1 MVIIKRD
8 GTKEEFDADKIF
20 NALTKAFEACGYTS
34 VENVI
39 RDMVSEMRFWD
50 NITVEEIQDEV
61 EETLYNY
68 EYFDVARAYSIYRE
82 EHKKARFIRSRLN
95 YMDTYK
101 NSSVNASTSSE
112 TDANANVASKNVAN
126 LEGEVYK
133 VTNRIIQRQRMKDKL
148 NKLYPGQELGRQYI
162 KDLENHIIYT
172 HDEASTPVLK
182 PYCKAVTLYP
192 LMLEGVGNIDG
203 VTPSAPNDIQSFS
216 GQVTN
221 AVFLFSSQCKG
232 AVALGDYFIAL
243 NYYVIQEFGPVW
255 YEKIDEVVTNS
266 HFLHQYTVG
275 HYIRKGMKQFIYGV
289 NQPAGNRSYNS
300 PFSNVSFYDKVYFKS
315 LFGEFYY
322 PDGTQPEWNAIDK
335 LQRIFMQLLRE
346 IRLIKPLTFPVTTM
360 ALVHNGKEYLDPEY
374 KELCAEEWAK
384 GGSFFCYTSDNPTS
398 LASCCFSKDTKILWK
413 SSTEGVK
420 LTTLEELHNTKW
432 DPYKKNLKIFHNG
445 SWVGGKSIKL
455 PNRQMYKV
463 TTYNNKEYYMTDN
476 HINVTLEGE
485 KPTSELSLNDYLL
498 FNTKPLAAIP
508 ENNEHLTFSQGFVI
522 GAFLGDGSFGPEI
535 KGTIYETI
543 ISQNINKKEE
553 TKKRFKS
560 ALRQFGLDNNVR
572 IDEPH
577 NNVYNVRVSCKEL
590 VAFIQ
595 KWTLWERGTYAY
607 NKKLNLNCLL
617 QSVDFR
623 RGILAGWYS
632 TDGGNSNR
640 CYTTSKEL
648 AEDMEA
654 LITSL
659 GLNSIINI
667 SDRTDEKVII
677 REQEYDRNYP
687 LYCVRWYSECNH
699 RVNKDKEHSWIFK
712 NNSIYFKI
720 KDIEQVH
727 YSDDVYCIECKN
739 TNEPYFTLPSGLI
752 THNCR
757 VLNEMSD
764 NTFSSTTGMTGVM
777 TGSCNVIT
785 LNINRIVQDWVK
797 SPLTPNELDSSEK
810 WANKFKQYLIP
821 ILERVY
827 KYHIAYKTM
836 LYEMEDAKMFSDCN
850 AGYIYMR
857 KLYSTIGLI
866 GYCEAAQFLGLSV
879 SNNKEYKDFLKLVFG
894 TVKEENKKH
903 SIHDSKRP
911 FLFNSEAIPGE
922 GLGVKLYN
930 YDKKDGYVVPENQ
943 NLYNCYFYNPWDET
957 SILDKFKLH
966 GREIAQYCD
975 GGQALHANLDA
986 HLSKQQYL
994 HLLDVAK
1001 DEGTNYFT
1009 FNIPMSQCRECGHVV
1024 NAPIDECPICYCKH
1038 IKYYTR
1044 IIGYLVCVDNWSNPR
1059 QLEFAIRKYKSG
1071 DKSFT
1076 YKPNL

>member
-8 GTKEEFDADKIF
+8 GTKEEFNADKIF
-20 NALTKAFEACGYTS
+20 NALTKAFKACGYTS

-82 EHKKARFIRSRLN
+82 EHKKSRFIRSRLN

-101 NSSVNASTSSE
+101 DSGVNASTSSE

-182 PYCKAVTLYP
+182 PYCRAVTLYP
-192 LMLEGVGNIDG
+192 LMLKGVGNIDG

-255 YEKIDEVVTNS
+255 YDKVDEVVTNS

-360 ALVHNGKEYLDPEY
+360 ALVHNGKEYLDHEY

-398 LASCCFSKDTKILWK
+398 LASC
-413 SSTEGVK
+413 
-420 LTTLEELHNTKW
+420 
-432 DPYKKNLKIFHNG
+432 
-445 SWVGGKSIKL
+445 
-455 PNRQMYKV
+455 
-463 TTYNNKEYYMTDN
+463 
-476 HINVTLEGE
+476 
-485 KPTSELSLNDYLL
+485 
-498 FNTKPLAAIP
+498 
-508 ENNEHLTFSQGFVI
+508 
-522 GAFLGDGSFGPEI
+522 
-535 KGTIYETI
+535 
-543 ISQNINKKEE
+543 
-553 TKKRFKS
+553 
-560 ALRQFGLDNNVR
+560 
-572 IDEPH
+572 
-577 NNVYNVRVSCKEL
+577 
-590 VAFIQ
+590 
-595 KWTLWERGTYAY
+595 
-607 NKKLNLNCLL
+607 
-617 QSVDFR
+617 
-623 RGILAGWYS
+623 
-632 TDGGNSNR
+632 
-640 CYTTSKEL
+640 
-648 AEDMEA
+648 
-654 LITSL
+654 
-659 GLNSIINI
+659 
-667 SDRTDEKVII
+667 
-677 REQEYDRNYP
+677 
-687 LYCVRWYSECNH
+687 
-699 RVNKDKEHSWIFK
+699 
-712 NNSIYFKI
+712 
-720 KDIEQVH
+720 
-727 YSDDVYCIECKN
+727 
-739 TNEPYFTLPSGLI
+739 
-752 THNCR
+752 CR

-785 LNINRIVQDWVK
+785 LNINRIVQDYIHTWKNWEDHIVDGK
-797 SPLTPNELDSSEK
+797 CAFPFEWFSESFSDLK
-810 WANKFKQYLIP
+810 NYLIN

-879 SNNKEYKDFLKLVFG
+879 SNNKEYKDFLKLIFG
-894 TVKEENKKH
+894 TVKEENKKN

-930 YDKKDGYVVPENQ
+930 WDKKDGYAVPENQ

-966 GREIAQYCD
+966 GRGVAQYCD

-1001 DEGTNYFT
+1001 DEGTSYFT

-1024 NAPIDECPICYCKH
+1024 NAPIDECPICHCRH

-1071 DKSFT
+1071 DRSFT

>member
-8 GTKEEFDADKIF
+8 GTKEKFNADKIF
-20 NALTKAFEACGYTS
+20 NALTKAFKACGYTS

-68 EYFDVARAYSIYRE
+68 EYFDVARVYSIYRE

-101 NSSVNASTSSE
+101 DSGVNASTSSE

-192 LMLEGVGNIDG
+192 LMLKGVGNIDG

-255 YEKIDEVVTNS
+255 YDKVDEVVTNS

-360 ALVHNGKEYLDPEY
+360 ALVHNGKEYLDHEY

-398 LASCCFSKDTKILWK
+398 LASC
-413 SSTEGVK
+413 
-420 LTTLEELHNTKW
+420 
-432 DPYKKNLKIFHNG
+432 
-445 SWVGGKSIKL
+445 
-455 PNRQMYKV
+455 
-463 TTYNNKEYYMTDN
+463 
-476 HINVTLEGE
+476 
-485 KPTSELSLNDYLL
+485 
-498 FNTKPLAAIP
+498 
-508 ENNEHLTFSQGFVI
+508 
-522 GAFLGDGSFGPEI
+522 
-535 KGTIYETI
+535 
-543 ISQNINKKEE
+543 
-553 TKKRFKS
+553 
-560 ALRQFGLDNNVR
+560 
-572 IDEPH
+572 
-577 NNVYNVRVSCKEL
+577 
-590 VAFIQ
+590 
-595 KWTLWERGTYAY
+595 
-607 NKKLNLNCLL
+607 
-617 QSVDFR
+617 
-623 RGILAGWYS
+623 
-632 TDGGNSNR
+632 
-640 CYTTSKEL
+640 
-648 AEDMEA
+648 
-654 LITSL
+654 
-659 GLNSIINI
+659 
-667 SDRTDEKVII
+667 
-677 REQEYDRNYP
+677 
-687 LYCVRWYSECNH
+687 
-699 RVNKDKEHSWIFK
+699 
-712 NNSIYFKI
+712 
-720 KDIEQVH
+720 
-727 YSDDVYCIECKN
+727 
-739 TNEPYFTLPSGLI
+739 
-752 THNCR
+752 CR

-785 LNINRIVQDWVK
+785 LNINRIVQDYIHTWKNWEDHIVDGK
-797 SPLTPNELDSSEK
+797 CAFPFEWFSESFSDLK
-810 WANKFKQYLIP
+810 NYLIN

-894 TVKEENKKH
+894 TVKEENKKN

-911 FLFNSEAIPGE
+911 FLFNSEAIPKS
-922 GLGVKLYN
+922 LG
-930 YDKKDGYVVPENQ
+930 
-943 NLYNCYFYNPWDET
+943 
-957 SILDKFKLH
+957 
-966 GREIAQYCD
+966 
-975 GGQALHANLDA
+975 
-986 HLSKQQYL
+986 
-994 HLLDVAK
+994 
-1001 DEGTNYFT
+1001 
-1009 FNIPMSQCRECGHVV
+1009 M
-1024 NAPIDECPICYCKH
+1024 
-1038 IKYYTR
+1038 
-1044 IIGYLVCVDNWSNPR
+1044 
-1059 QLEFAIRKYKSG
+1059 
-1071 DKSFT
+1071 
-1076 YKPNL
+1076 

>member
-8 GTKEEFDADKIF
+8 GTKEEFNADKIF

-39 RDMVSEMRFWD
+39 QDMVSEMRFWD
-50 NITVEEIQDEV
+50 NITVEEIQDEI

-101 NSSVNASTSSE
+101 DSSVNASTSSE

-255 YEKIDEVVTNS
+255 YDKVDEVVTNS

-398 LASCCFSKDTKILWK
+398 LASCC
-413 SSTEGVK
+413 
-420 LTTLEELHNTKW
+420 
-432 DPYKKNLKIFHNG
+432 
-445 SWVGGKSIKL
+445 
-455 PNRQMYKV
+455 
-463 TTYNNKEYYMTDN
+463 
-476 HINVTLEGE
+476 
-485 KPTSELSLNDYLL
+485 
-498 FNTKPLAAIP
+498 
-508 ENNEHLTFSQGFVI
+508 
-522 GAFLGDGSFGPEI
+522 
-535 KGTIYETI
+535 
-543 ISQNINKKEE
+543 
-553 TKKRFKS
+553 
-560 ALRQFGLDNNVR
+560 
-572 IDEPH
+572 
-577 NNVYNVRVSCKEL
+577 
-590 VAFIQ
+590 
-595 KWTLWERGTYAY
+595 
-607 NKKLNLNCLL
+607 
-617 QSVDFR
+617 
-623 RGILAGWYS
+623 
-632 TDGGNSNR
+632 
-640 CYTTSKEL
+640 
-648 AEDMEA
+648 
-654 LITSL
+654 
-659 GLNSIINI
+659 
-667 SDRTDEKVII
+667 
-677 REQEYDRNYP
+677 
-687 LYCVRWYSECNH
+687 
-699 RVNKDKEHSWIFK
+699 
-712 NNSIYFKI
+712 
-720 KDIEQVH
+720 
-727 YSDDVYCIECKN
+727 
-739 TNEPYFTLPSGLI
+739 
-752 THNCR
+752 R

-785 LNINRIVQDWVK
+785 LNINRIVQDCFK
-797 SPLTPNELDSSEK
+797 NLIHPDDYNELEINACWKDNYGK
-810 WANKFKQYLIP
+810 NNLKHYLIN

-879 SNNKEYKDFLKLVFG
+879 SNNEEYKDFLKLVFG
-894 TVKEENKKH
+894 TVKEENKKN

-911 FLFNSEAIPGE
+911 FLFNSEAIPKS
-922 GLGVKLYN
+922 LG
-930 YDKKDGYVVPENQ
+930 
-943 NLYNCYFYNPWDET
+943 
-957 SILDKFKLH
+957 
-966 GREIAQYCD
+966 
-975 GGQALHANLDA
+975 
-986 HLSKQQYL
+986 
-994 HLLDVAK
+994 
-1001 DEGTNYFT
+1001 
-1009 FNIPMSQCRECGHVV
+1009 M
-1024 NAPIDECPICYCKH
+1024 
-1038 IKYYTR
+1038 
-1044 IIGYLVCVDNWSNPR
+1044 
-1059 QLEFAIRKYKSG
+1059 
-1071 DKSFT
+1071 
-1076 YKPNL
+1076 

>member
-8 GTKEEFDADKIF
+8 GTKEEFNADKIF
-20 NALTKAFEACGYTS
+20 NALTKAFKACGYTS

-101 NSSVNASTSSE
+101 DSGVNASTSSE

-192 LMLEGVGNIDG
+192 LMLKGVGNIDG

-255 YEKIDEVVTNS
+255 YDKVDEVVTNS

-360 ALVHNGKEYLDPEY
+360 ALVHNGKEYLDHEY

-398 LASCCFSKDTKILWK
+398 LASC
-413 SSTEGVK
+413 
-420 LTTLEELHNTKW
+420 
-432 DPYKKNLKIFHNG
+432 
-445 SWVGGKSIKL
+445 
-455 PNRQMYKV
+455 
-463 TTYNNKEYYMTDN
+463 
-476 HINVTLEGE
+476 
-485 KPTSELSLNDYLL
+485 
-498 FNTKPLAAIP
+498 
-508 ENNEHLTFSQGFVI
+508 
-522 GAFLGDGSFGPEI
+522 
-535 KGTIYETI
+535 
-543 ISQNINKKEE
+543 
-553 TKKRFKS
+553 
-560 ALRQFGLDNNVR
+560 
-572 IDEPH
+572 
-577 NNVYNVRVSCKEL
+577 
-590 VAFIQ
+590 
-595 KWTLWERGTYAY
+595 
-607 NKKLNLNCLL
+607 
-617 QSVDFR
+617 
-623 RGILAGWYS
+623 
-632 TDGGNSNR
+632 
-640 CYTTSKEL
+640 
-648 AEDMEA
+648 
-654 LITSL
+654 
-659 GLNSIINI
+659 
-667 SDRTDEKVII
+667 
-677 REQEYDRNYP
+677 
-687 LYCVRWYSECNH
+687 
-699 RVNKDKEHSWIFK
+699 
-712 NNSIYFKI
+712 
-720 KDIEQVH
+720 
-727 YSDDVYCIECKN
+727 
-739 TNEPYFTLPSGLI
+739 
-752 THNCR
+752 CR

-785 LNINRIVQDWVK
+785 LNINRIVQDYIHTWKNWEDHIVDGK
-797 SPLTPNELDSSEK
+797 CAFSFEWFSESFSDLK
-810 WANKFKQYLIP
+810 NYLIN

-894 TVKEENKKH
+894 TVKEENKKN

-911 FLFNSEAIPGE
+911 FLFNSEAIPKS
-922 GLGVKLYN
+922 LG
-930 YDKKDGYVVPENQ
+930 
-943 NLYNCYFYNPWDET
+943 
-957 SILDKFKLH
+957 
-966 GREIAQYCD
+966 
-975 GGQALHANLDA
+975 
-986 HLSKQQYL
+986 
-994 HLLDVAK
+994 
-1001 DEGTNYFT
+1001 
-1009 FNIPMSQCRECGHVV
+1009 M
-1024 NAPIDECPICYCKH
+1024 
-1038 IKYYTR
+1038 
-1044 IIGYLVCVDNWSNPR
+1044 
-1059 QLEFAIRKYKSG
+1059 
-1071 DKSFT
+1071 
-1076 YKPNL
+1076 

>member
-8 GTKEEFDADKIF
+8 GTKEEFNADKIF
-20 NALTKAFEACGYTS
+20 NALTKAFKACGYTS

-101 NSSVNASTSSE
+101 DSGVNASTSSE

-192 LMLEGVGNIDG
+192 LMLKGVGNIDG

-255 YEKIDEVVTNS
+255 YDKVDEVVTNS

-315 LFGEFYY
+315 LFGDFYY

-360 ALVHNGKEYLDPEY
+360 ALVHNGKEYLDHEY

-398 LASCCFSKDTKILWK
+398 LASC
-413 SSTEGVK
+413 
-420 LTTLEELHNTKW
+420 
-432 DPYKKNLKIFHNG
+432 
-445 SWVGGKSIKL
+445 
-455 PNRQMYKV
+455 
-463 TTYNNKEYYMTDN
+463 
-476 HINVTLEGE
+476 
-485 KPTSELSLNDYLL
+485 
-498 FNTKPLAAIP
+498 
-508 ENNEHLTFSQGFVI
+508 
-522 GAFLGDGSFGPEI
+522 
-535 KGTIYETI
+535 
-543 ISQNINKKEE
+543 
-553 TKKRFKS
+553 
-560 ALRQFGLDNNVR
+560 
-572 IDEPH
+572 
-577 NNVYNVRVSCKEL
+577 
-590 VAFIQ
+590 
-595 KWTLWERGTYAY
+595 
-607 NKKLNLNCLL
+607 
-617 QSVDFR
+617 
-623 RGILAGWYS
+623 
-632 TDGGNSNR
+632 
-640 CYTTSKEL
+640 
-648 AEDMEA
+648 
-654 LITSL
+654 
-659 GLNSIINI
+659 
-667 SDRTDEKVII
+667 
-677 REQEYDRNYP
+677 
-687 LYCVRWYSECNH
+687 
-699 RVNKDKEHSWIFK
+699 
-712 NNSIYFKI
+712 
-720 KDIEQVH
+720 
-727 YSDDVYCIECKN
+727 
-739 TNEPYFTLPSGLI
+739 
-752 THNCR
+752 CR

-785 LNINRIVQDWVK
+785 LNINRIVQDYIHTWKNWEDHIVDGK
-797 SPLTPNELDSSEK
+797 CAFPFEWFSESFSDLK
-810 WANKFKQYLIP
+810 NYLIN

-894 TVKEENKKH
+894 TVKEENKKN

-911 FLFNSEAIPGE
+911 FLFNSEAIPKS
-922 GLGVKLYN
+922 LG
-930 YDKKDGYVVPENQ
+930 
-943 NLYNCYFYNPWDET
+943 
-957 SILDKFKLH
+957 
-966 GREIAQYCD
+966 
-975 GGQALHANLDA
+975 
-986 HLSKQQYL
+986 
-994 HLLDVAK
+994 
-1001 DEGTNYFT
+1001 
-1009 FNIPMSQCRECGHVV
+1009 M
-1024 NAPIDECPICYCKH
+1024 
-1038 IKYYTR
+1038 
-1044 IIGYLVCVDNWSNPR
+1044 
-1059 QLEFAIRKYKSG
+1059 
-1071 DKSFT
+1071 
-1076 YKPNL
+1076 

>member
-8 GTKEEFDADKIF
+8 GTKEEFNADKIF
-20 NALTKAFEACGYTS
+20 NALAKAFEACGYTS

-39 RDMVSEMRFWD
+39 RDMISEMSFWD

-101 NSSVNASTSSE
+101 DSGVNASTSSE

-133 VTNRIIQRQRMKDKL
+133 VTNRIIQRQRMKDEL

-255 YEKIDEVVTNS
+255 YDKVDEVVTNS

-398 LASCCFSKDTKILWK
+398 LASCC
-413 SSTEGVK
+413 
-420 LTTLEELHNTKW
+420 
-432 DPYKKNLKIFHNG
+432 
-445 SWVGGKSIKL
+445 
-455 PNRQMYKV
+455 
-463 TTYNNKEYYMTDN
+463 
-476 HINVTLEGE
+476 
-485 KPTSELSLNDYLL
+485 
-498 FNTKPLAAIP
+498 
-508 ENNEHLTFSQGFVI
+508 
-522 GAFLGDGSFGPEI
+522 
-535 KGTIYETI
+535 
-543 ISQNINKKEE
+543 
-553 TKKRFKS
+553 
-560 ALRQFGLDNNVR
+560 
-572 IDEPH
+572 
-577 NNVYNVRVSCKEL
+577 
-590 VAFIQ
+590 
-595 KWTLWERGTYAY
+595 
-607 NKKLNLNCLL
+607 
-617 QSVDFR
+617 
-623 RGILAGWYS
+623 
-632 TDGGNSNR
+632 
-640 CYTTSKEL
+640 
-648 AEDMEA
+648 
-654 LITSL
+654 
-659 GLNSIINI
+659 
-667 SDRTDEKVII
+667 
-677 REQEYDRNYP
+677 
-687 LYCVRWYSECNH
+687 
-699 RVNKDKEHSWIFK
+699 
-712 NNSIYFKI
+712 
-720 KDIEQVH
+720 
-727 YSDDVYCIECKN
+727 
-739 TNEPYFTLPSGLI
+739 
-752 THNCR
+752 R

-785 LNINRIVQDWVK
+785 LNINRIVQDWIK
-797 SPLTPNELDSSEK
+797 SPLTPDELDSGEE

-894 TVKEENKKH
+894 TVKEENKKN
-903 SIHDSKRP
+903 SIHDNKRP
-911 FLFNSEAIPGE
+911 FLFNSEAIPKS
-922 GLGVKLYN
+922 LG
-930 YDKKDGYVVPENQ
+930 
-943 NLYNCYFYNPWDET
+943 
-957 SILDKFKLH
+957 
-966 GREIAQYCD
+966 
-975 GGQALHANLDA
+975 
-986 HLSKQQYL
+986 
-994 HLLDVAK
+994 
-1001 DEGTNYFT
+1001 
-1009 FNIPMSQCRECGHVV
+1009 M
-1024 NAPIDECPICYCKH
+1024 
-1038 IKYYTR
+1038 
-1044 IIGYLVCVDNWSNPR
+1044 
-1059 QLEFAIRKYKSG
+1059 
-1071 DKSFT
+1071 
-1076 YKPNL
+1076 

>member
-8 GTKEEFDADKIF
+8 GTKEEFNADKIF
-20 NALTKAFEACGYTS
+20 NALTKAFKACGYTS

-101 NSSVNASTSSE
+101 DSGVNASTSSE

-192 LMLEGVGNIDG
+192 LMLKGVGNIDG

-255 YEKIDEVVTNS
+255 YDKVDEVVTNS

-360 ALVHNGKEYLDPEY
+360 ALVHNGKEYLDHEY

-398 LASCCFSKDTKILWK
+398 LASC
-413 SSTEGVK
+413 
-420 LTTLEELHNTKW
+420 
-432 DPYKKNLKIFHNG
+432 
-445 SWVGGKSIKL
+445 
-455 PNRQMYKV
+455 
-463 TTYNNKEYYMTDN
+463 
-476 HINVTLEGE
+476 
-485 KPTSELSLNDYLL
+485 
-498 FNTKPLAAIP
+498 
-508 ENNEHLTFSQGFVI
+508 
-522 GAFLGDGSFGPEI
+522 
-535 KGTIYETI
+535 
-543 ISQNINKKEE
+543 
-553 TKKRFKS
+553 
-560 ALRQFGLDNNVR
+560 
-572 IDEPH
+572 
-577 NNVYNVRVSCKEL
+577 
-590 VAFIQ
+590 
-595 KWTLWERGTYAY
+595 
-607 NKKLNLNCLL
+607 
-617 QSVDFR
+617 
-623 RGILAGWYS
+623 
-632 TDGGNSNR
+632 
-640 CYTTSKEL
+640 
-648 AEDMEA
+648 
-654 LITSL
+654 
-659 GLNSIINI
+659 
-667 SDRTDEKVII
+667 
-677 REQEYDRNYP
+677 
-687 LYCVRWYSECNH
+687 
-699 RVNKDKEHSWIFK
+699 
-712 NNSIYFKI
+712 
-720 KDIEQVH
+720 
-727 YSDDVYCIECKN
+727 
-739 TNEPYFTLPSGLI
+739 
-752 THNCR
+752 CR

-785 LNINRIVQDWVK
+785 LNINRIVQDYIHTWKNWEDHIVDGK
-797 SPLTPNELDSSEK
+797 CAFPFEWFSESFSDLK
-810 WANKFKQYLIP
+810 NYFIN

-894 TVKEENKKH
+894 TVKEENKKN

-911 FLFNSEAIPGE
+911 FLFNSEAIPKS
-922 GLGVKLYN
+922 LG
-930 YDKKDGYVVPENQ
+930 
-943 NLYNCYFYNPWDET
+943 
-957 SILDKFKLH
+957 
-966 GREIAQYCD
+966 
-975 GGQALHANLDA
+975 
-986 HLSKQQYL
+986 
-994 HLLDVAK
+994 
-1001 DEGTNYFT
+1001 
-1009 FNIPMSQCRECGHVV
+1009 M
-1024 NAPIDECPICYCKH
+1024 
-1038 IKYYTR
+1038 
-1044 IIGYLVCVDNWSNPR
+1044 
-1059 QLEFAIRKYKSG
+1059 
-1071 DKSFT
+1071 
-1076 YKPNL
+1076 

>member
-8 GTKEEFDADKIF
+8 GTKEEFNADKIF
-20 NALTKAFEACGYTS
+20 NALTKAFKACGYTS

-101 NSSVNASTSSE
+101 DSGVNASTSSE

-192 LMLEGVGNIDG
+192 LMLKGVGNIDG

-255 YEKIDEVVTNS
+255 YDKVDEVVTNS

-360 ALVHNGKEYLDPEY
+360 ALVHNGKEYLDHEY

-398 LASCCFSKDTKILWK
+398 LASC
-413 SSTEGVK
+413 
-420 LTTLEELHNTKW
+420 
-432 DPYKKNLKIFHNG
+432 
-445 SWVGGKSIKL
+445 
-455 PNRQMYKV
+455 
-463 TTYNNKEYYMTDN
+463 
-476 HINVTLEGE
+476 
-485 KPTSELSLNDYLL
+485 
-498 FNTKPLAAIP
+498 
-508 ENNEHLTFSQGFVI
+508 
-522 GAFLGDGSFGPEI
+522 
-535 KGTIYETI
+535 
-543 ISQNINKKEE
+543 
-553 TKKRFKS
+553 
-560 ALRQFGLDNNVR
+560 
-572 IDEPH
+572 
-577 NNVYNVRVSCKEL
+577 
-590 VAFIQ
+590 
-595 KWTLWERGTYAY
+595 
-607 NKKLNLNCLL
+607 
-617 QSVDFR
+617 
-623 RGILAGWYS
+623 
-632 TDGGNSNR
+632 
-640 CYTTSKEL
+640 
-648 AEDMEA
+648 
-654 LITSL
+654 
-659 GLNSIINI
+659 
-667 SDRTDEKVII
+667 
-677 REQEYDRNYP
+677 
-687 LYCVRWYSECNH
+687 
-699 RVNKDKEHSWIFK
+699 
-712 NNSIYFKI
+712 
-720 KDIEQVH
+720 
-727 YSDDVYCIECKN
+727 
-739 TNEPYFTLPSGLI
+739 
-752 THNCR
+752 CR

-785 LNINRIVQDWVK
+785 LNINRIVQDYIHTWKNWEDHIVDGK
-797 SPLTPNELDSSEK
+797 CAFPFEWFSESFSDLK
-810 WANKFKQYLIP
+810 NYLIN

-894 TVKEENKKH
+894 TVKEENKKN

-930 YDKKDGYVVPENQ
+930 WDKKDGYAVPENQ

-966 GREIAQYCD
+966 GRGVAQYCD

-1001 DEGTNYFT
+1001 DEGTSYFT
-1009 FNIPMSQCRECGHVV
+1009 FNIPMSQCRECGHVM
-1024 NAPIDECPICYCKH
+1024 NAPIDECPICHCRH

-1044 IIGYLVCVDNWSNPR
+1044 IIG
-1059 QLEFAIRKYKSG
+1059 
-1071 DKSFT
+1071 
-1076 YKPNL
+1076 

>member
-8 GTKEEFDADKIF
+8 GTKEEFNADKIF
-20 NALTKAFEACGYTS
+20 NALTKAFKACGYTS

-101 NSSVNASTSSE
+101 DSGVNASTSSE

-172 HDEASTPVLK
+172 HNEASTPVLK

-192 LMLEGVGNIDG
+192 LMLKGVGNIDG

-255 YEKIDEVVTNS
+255 YDKVDEVVTNS

-360 ALVHNGKEYLDPEY
+360 ALVHNGKEYLDHEY

-398 LASCCFSKDTKILWK
+398 LASC
-413 SSTEGVK
+413 
-420 LTTLEELHNTKW
+420 
-432 DPYKKNLKIFHNG
+432 
-445 SWVGGKSIKL
+445 
-455 PNRQMYKV
+455 
-463 TTYNNKEYYMTDN
+463 
-476 HINVTLEGE
+476 
-485 KPTSELSLNDYLL
+485 
-498 FNTKPLAAIP
+498 
-508 ENNEHLTFSQGFVI
+508 
-522 GAFLGDGSFGPEI
+522 
-535 KGTIYETI
+535 
-543 ISQNINKKEE
+543 
-553 TKKRFKS
+553 
-560 ALRQFGLDNNVR
+560 
-572 IDEPH
+572 
-577 NNVYNVRVSCKEL
+577 
-590 VAFIQ
+590 
-595 KWTLWERGTYAY
+595 
-607 NKKLNLNCLL
+607 
-617 QSVDFR
+617 
-623 RGILAGWYS
+623 
-632 TDGGNSNR
+632 
-640 CYTTSKEL
+640 
-648 AEDMEA
+648 
-654 LITSL
+654 
-659 GLNSIINI
+659 
-667 SDRTDEKVII
+667 
-677 REQEYDRNYP
+677 
-687 LYCVRWYSECNH
+687 
-699 RVNKDKEHSWIFK
+699 
-712 NNSIYFKI
+712 
-720 KDIEQVH
+720 
-727 YSDDVYCIECKN
+727 
-739 TNEPYFTLPSGLI
+739 
-752 THNCR
+752 CR

-785 LNINRIVQDWVK
+785 LNINRIVQDYIHTWKNWEDHIVDGK
-797 SPLTPNELDSSEK
+797 CAFPFEWFSESFSDLK
-810 WANKFKQYLIP
+810 NYLIN

-894 TVKEENKKH
+894 TVKEENKKN

-911 FLFNSEAIPGE
+911 FLFNSEAIPKS
-922 GLGVKLYN
+922 LG
-930 YDKKDGYVVPENQ
+930 
-943 NLYNCYFYNPWDET
+943 
-957 SILDKFKLH
+957 
-966 GREIAQYCD
+966 
-975 GGQALHANLDA
+975 
-986 HLSKQQYL
+986 
-994 HLLDVAK
+994 
-1001 DEGTNYFT
+1001 
-1009 FNIPMSQCRECGHVV
+1009 M
-1024 NAPIDECPICYCKH
+1024 
-1038 IKYYTR
+1038 
-1044 IIGYLVCVDNWSNPR
+1044 
-1059 QLEFAIRKYKSG
+1059 
-1071 DKSFT
+1071 
-1076 YKPNL
+1076 

>member
-8 GTKEEFDADKIF
+8 GTKEEFNTDKIF
-20 NALTKAFEACGYTS
+20 NALTKAFKACGYTS

-101 NSSVNASTSSE
+101 DSGVNASTSSE

-192 LMLEGVGNIDG
+192 LMLKGVGNIDG

-255 YEKIDEVVTNS
+255 YDKVDEVVTNS

-300 PFSNVSFYDKVYFKS
+300 PFSNVSFYDKIYFKS

-360 ALVHNGKEYLDPEY
+360 ALVHNGKEYLDHEY

-398 LASCCFSKDTKILWK
+398 LASC
-413 SSTEGVK
+413 
-420 LTTLEELHNTKW
+420 
-432 DPYKKNLKIFHNG
+432 
-445 SWVGGKSIKL
+445 
-455 PNRQMYKV
+455 
-463 TTYNNKEYYMTDN
+463 
-476 HINVTLEGE
+476 
-485 KPTSELSLNDYLL
+485 
-498 FNTKPLAAIP
+498 
-508 ENNEHLTFSQGFVI
+508 
-522 GAFLGDGSFGPEI
+522 
-535 KGTIYETI
+535 
-543 ISQNINKKEE
+543 
-553 TKKRFKS
+553 
-560 ALRQFGLDNNVR
+560 
-572 IDEPH
+572 
-577 NNVYNVRVSCKEL
+577 
-590 VAFIQ
+590 
-595 KWTLWERGTYAY
+595 
-607 NKKLNLNCLL
+607 
-617 QSVDFR
+617 
-623 RGILAGWYS
+623 
-632 TDGGNSNR
+632 
-640 CYTTSKEL
+640 
-648 AEDMEA
+648 
-654 LITSL
+654 
-659 GLNSIINI
+659 
-667 SDRTDEKVII
+667 
-677 REQEYDRNYP
+677 
-687 LYCVRWYSECNH
+687 
-699 RVNKDKEHSWIFK
+699 
-712 NNSIYFKI
+712 
-720 KDIEQVH
+720 
-727 YSDDVYCIECKN
+727 
-739 TNEPYFTLPSGLI
+739 
-752 THNCR
+752 CR

-785 LNINRIVQDWVK
+785 LNINRIVQDYIHTWKNWEDHIVDGK
-797 SPLTPNELDSSEK
+797 CAFPFEWFSESFSDLK
-810 WANKFKQYLIP
+810 NYLIN

-894 TVKEENKKH
+894 TVKEENKKN

-911 FLFNSEAIPGE
+911 FLFNSEAIPKS
-922 GLGVKLYN
+922 LG
-930 YDKKDGYVVPENQ
+930 
-943 NLYNCYFYNPWDET
+943 
-957 SILDKFKLH
+957 
-966 GREIAQYCD
+966 
-975 GGQALHANLDA
+975 
-986 HLSKQQYL
+986 
-994 HLLDVAK
+994 
-1001 DEGTNYFT
+1001 
-1009 FNIPMSQCRECGHVV
+1009 M
-1024 NAPIDECPICYCKH
+1024 
-1038 IKYYTR
+1038 
-1044 IIGYLVCVDNWSNPR
+1044 
-1059 QLEFAIRKYKSG
+1059 
-1071 DKSFT
+1071 
-1076 YKPNL
+1076 

>member
-8 GTKEEFDADKIF
+8 GTKEEFNADKIF
-20 NALTKAFEACGYTS
+20 NALTKAFKACGYTS

-101 NSSVNASTSSE
+101 DSGVNASTSSE

-192 LMLEGVGNIDG
+192 LMLKGVGNIDG

-255 YEKIDEVVTNS
+255 YDKVDEVVTNS

-360 ALVHNGKEYLDPEY
+360 ALVHNGKEYLDHEY

-398 LASCCFSKDTKILWK
+398 LASC
-413 SSTEGVK
+413 
-420 LTTLEELHNTKW
+420 
-432 DPYKKNLKIFHNG
+432 
-445 SWVGGKSIKL
+445 
-455 PNRQMYKV
+455 
-463 TTYNNKEYYMTDN
+463 
-476 HINVTLEGE
+476 
-485 KPTSELSLNDYLL
+485 
-498 FNTKPLAAIP
+498 
-508 ENNEHLTFSQGFVI
+508 
-522 GAFLGDGSFGPEI
+522 
-535 KGTIYETI
+535 
-543 ISQNINKKEE
+543 
-553 TKKRFKS
+553 
-560 ALRQFGLDNNVR
+560 
-572 IDEPH
+572 
-577 NNVYNVRVSCKEL
+577 
-590 VAFIQ
+590 
-595 KWTLWERGTYAY
+595 
-607 NKKLNLNCLL
+607 
-617 QSVDFR
+617 
-623 RGILAGWYS
+623 
-632 TDGGNSNR
+632 
-640 CYTTSKEL
+640 
-648 AEDMEA
+648 
-654 LITSL
+654 
-659 GLNSIINI
+659 
-667 SDRTDEKVII
+667 
-677 REQEYDRNYP
+677 
-687 LYCVRWYSECNH
+687 
-699 RVNKDKEHSWIFK
+699 
-712 NNSIYFKI
+712 
-720 KDIEQVH
+720 
-727 YSDDVYCIECKN
+727 
-739 TNEPYFTLPSGLI
+739 
-752 THNCR
+752 CR

-785 LNINRIVQDWVK
+785 LNINRIVQDYIHTWKNWEDHIVDGK
-797 SPLTPNELDSSEK
+797 CAFPFEWFSESFSDLK
-810 WANKFKQYLIP
+810 NYLIN

-827 KYHIAYKTM
+827 KYHIAYKTI
-836 LYEMEDAKMFSDCN
+836 LYDWEDAGMFTCCN
-850 AGYIYMR
+850 AGYIHIK
-857 KLYSTIGLI
+857 KLYSTIGINGLN
-866 GYCEAAQFLGLSV
+866 EAAEFLGLKV
-879 SNNKEYKDFLKLVFG
+879 NNNKDYIEFLQLILS
-894 TVKEENKKH
+894 TIKEQNALH
-903 SIHDSKRP
+903 SINDKKRP
-911 FLFNSEAIPGE
+911 FLFNSEVVPAE
-922 GLGVKLYN
+922 SLASKNYN
-930 YDKKDGYVVPENQ
+930 WDKKDNYFVPSNR
-943 NLYNCYFYNPWDET
+943 NLYNSYFFLQNDT
-957 SILDKFKLH
+957 NISVLDKMYLH
-966 GREIAQYCD
+966 GKSTYQYTD
-975 GGQALHANLDA
+975 GGSACHINLEE
-986 HLSKQQYL
+986 HLSKEQYL
-994 HLLDVAK
+994 KLIDYAIK
-1001 DEGTNYFT
+1001 EGTSYFT
-1009 FNIPMSQCRECGHVV
+1009 FNIPNSKCEDCGYITKH
-1024 NAPIDECPICYCKH
+1024 PIVECPKCHSKNISQ
-1038 IKYYTR
+1038 YTR
-1044 IIGYLVCVDNWSNPR
+1044 IIGYLRPIKLFSMDR
-1059 QLEFAIRKYKSG
+1059 QIEAGTRVYNKNI
-1071 DKSFT
+1071 
-1076 YKPNL
+1076 NV

>member
-8 GTKEEFDADKIF
+8 GTKEEFNADKIF
-20 NALTKAFEACGYTS
+20 NALTKAFKACGYTS

-101 NSSVNASTSSE
+101 DSGVNASTSSE

-192 LMLEGVGNIDG
+192 LMLKGVGNIDG

-255 YEKIDEVVTNS
+255 YDKVDEVVTNS

-360 ALVHNGKEYLDPEY
+360 ALVHNGKEYLDHEY

-398 LASCCFSKDTKILWK
+398 LASC
-413 SSTEGVK
+413 
-420 LTTLEELHNTKW
+420 
-432 DPYKKNLKIFHNG
+432 
-445 SWVGGKSIKL
+445 
-455 PNRQMYKV
+455 
-463 TTYNNKEYYMTDN
+463 
-476 HINVTLEGE
+476 
-485 KPTSELSLNDYLL
+485 
-498 FNTKPLAAIP
+498 
-508 ENNEHLTFSQGFVI
+508 
-522 GAFLGDGSFGPEI
+522 
-535 KGTIYETI
+535 
-543 ISQNINKKEE
+543 
-553 TKKRFKS
+553 
-560 ALRQFGLDNNVR
+560 
-572 IDEPH
+572 
-577 NNVYNVRVSCKEL
+577 
-590 VAFIQ
+590 
-595 KWTLWERGTYAY
+595 
-607 NKKLNLNCLL
+607 
-617 QSVDFR
+617 
-623 RGILAGWYS
+623 
-632 TDGGNSNR
+632 
-640 CYTTSKEL
+640 
-648 AEDMEA
+648 
-654 LITSL
+654 
-659 GLNSIINI
+659 
-667 SDRTDEKVII
+667 
-677 REQEYDRNYP
+677 
-687 LYCVRWYSECNH
+687 
-699 RVNKDKEHSWIFK
+699 
-712 NNSIYFKI
+712 
-720 KDIEQVH
+720 
-727 YSDDVYCIECKN
+727 
-739 TNEPYFTLPSGLI
+739 
-752 THNCR
+752 CR

-785 LNINRIVQDWVK
+785 LNINRIVQDYIHTWKNWEDHIVDGK
-797 SPLTPNELDSSEK
+797 CAFPFESFSDLKN
-810 WANKFKQYLIP
+810 YLIN

-894 TVKEENKKH
+894 TVKEENKKN

-911 FLFNSEAIPGE
+911 FLFNSEAIPKS
-922 GLGVKLYN
+922 LG
-930 YDKKDGYVVPENQ
+930 
-943 NLYNCYFYNPWDET
+943 
-957 SILDKFKLH
+957 
-966 GREIAQYCD
+966 
-975 GGQALHANLDA
+975 
-986 HLSKQQYL
+986 
-994 HLLDVAK
+994 
-1001 DEGTNYFT
+1001 
-1009 FNIPMSQCRECGHVV
+1009 M
-1024 NAPIDECPICYCKH
+1024 
-1038 IKYYTR
+1038 
-1044 IIGYLVCVDNWSNPR
+1044 
-1059 QLEFAIRKYKSG
+1059 
-1071 DKSFT
+1071 
-1076 YKPNL
+1076 

>member
-8 GTKEEFDADKIF
+8 GIKEEFNADKIF
-20 NALTKAFEACGYTS
+20 NALTKAFKACGYTS

-50 NITVEEIQDEV
+50 NITVEEIQDEI

-101 NSSVNASTSSE
+101 DSDVNASTSSE

-255 YEKIDEVVTNS
+255 YDKVDEVVTNS
-266 HFLHQYTVG
+266 HFMHQYTIG

-315 LFGEFYY
+315 LFEEFYY
-322 PDGTQPEWNAIDK
+322 PDGTQPEWKAIDK

-398 LASCCFSKDTKILWK
+398 LASCC
-413 SSTEGVK
+413 
-420 LTTLEELHNTKW
+420 
-432 DPYKKNLKIFHNG
+432 
-445 SWVGGKSIKL
+445 
-455 PNRQMYKV
+455 
-463 TTYNNKEYYMTDN
+463 
-476 HINVTLEGE
+476 
-485 KPTSELSLNDYLL
+485 
-498 FNTKPLAAIP
+498 
-508 ENNEHLTFSQGFVI
+508 
-522 GAFLGDGSFGPEI
+522 
-535 KGTIYETI
+535 
-543 ISQNINKKEE
+543 
-553 TKKRFKS
+553 
-560 ALRQFGLDNNVR
+560 
-572 IDEPH
+572 
-577 NNVYNVRVSCKEL
+577 
-590 VAFIQ
+590 
-595 KWTLWERGTYAY
+595 
-607 NKKLNLNCLL
+607 
-617 QSVDFR
+617 
-623 RGILAGWYS
+623 
-632 TDGGNSNR
+632 
-640 CYTTSKEL
+640 
-648 AEDMEA
+648 
-654 LITSL
+654 
-659 GLNSIINI
+659 
-667 SDRTDEKVII
+667 
-677 REQEYDRNYP
+677 
-687 LYCVRWYSECNH
+687 
-699 RVNKDKEHSWIFK
+699 
-712 NNSIYFKI
+712 
-720 KDIEQVH
+720 
-727 YSDDVYCIECKN
+727 
-739 TNEPYFTLPSGLI
+739 
-752 THNCR
+752 R

-785 LNINRIVQDWVK
+785 LNINRIVQDWVGDWK
-797 SPLTPNELDSSEK
+797 NEG
-810 WANKFKQYLIP
+810 IP
-821 ILERVY
+821 DINAETNRNSLNIYITNILERVY

-879 SNNKEYKDFLKLVFG
+879 SNNKEYKDFLKLIFG

-930 YDKKDGYVVPENQ
+930 WDKKDDYVVPENQ

-1001 DEGTNYFT
+1001 DEGTSYFT

-1024 NAPIDECPICYCKH
+1024 NAPIDECPICHCRH

-1044 IIGYLVCVDNWSNPR
+1044 IIGYLVCVDNWSDPR

-1071 DKSFT
+1071 DRSFT

>member
-1 MVIIKRD
+1 MIIIKRD
-8 GTKEEFDADKIF
+8 GTKEEFNADKIF
-20 NALTKAFEACGYTS
+20 NALTKAFKACGYTS

-101 NSSVNASTSSE
+101 DSGVNASTSSE

-192 LMLEGVGNIDG
+192 LMLKGVGNIDG

-255 YEKIDEVVTNS
+255 YDKVDEVVTNS

-360 ALVHNGKEYLDPEY
+360 ALVHNGKEYLDHEY

-398 LASCCFSKDTKILWK
+398 LASC
-413 SSTEGVK
+413 
-420 LTTLEELHNTKW
+420 
-432 DPYKKNLKIFHNG
+432 
-445 SWVGGKSIKL
+445 
-455 PNRQMYKV
+455 
-463 TTYNNKEYYMTDN
+463 
-476 HINVTLEGE
+476 
-485 KPTSELSLNDYLL
+485 
-498 FNTKPLAAIP
+498 
-508 ENNEHLTFSQGFVI
+508 
-522 GAFLGDGSFGPEI
+522 
-535 KGTIYETI
+535 
-543 ISQNINKKEE
+543 
-553 TKKRFKS
+553 
-560 ALRQFGLDNNVR
+560 
-572 IDEPH
+572 
-577 NNVYNVRVSCKEL
+577 
-590 VAFIQ
+590 
-595 KWTLWERGTYAY
+595 
-607 NKKLNLNCLL
+607 
-617 QSVDFR
+617 
-623 RGILAGWYS
+623 
-632 TDGGNSNR
+632 
-640 CYTTSKEL
+640 
-648 AEDMEA
+648 
-654 LITSL
+654 
-659 GLNSIINI
+659 
-667 SDRTDEKVII
+667 
-677 REQEYDRNYP
+677 
-687 LYCVRWYSECNH
+687 
-699 RVNKDKEHSWIFK
+699 
-712 NNSIYFKI
+712 
-720 KDIEQVH
+720 
-727 YSDDVYCIECKN
+727 
-739 TNEPYFTLPSGLI
+739 
-752 THNCR
+752 CR

-785 LNINRIVQDWVK
+785 LNINRIVQDYIHTWKNWEDHIVDGK
-797 SPLTPNELDSSEK
+797 CAFPFEWFSESFSDLK
-810 WANKFKQYLIP
+810 NYLIN

-894 TVKEENKKH
+894 TVKEENKKN

-911 FLFNSEAIPGE
+911 FLFNSEAIPKS
-922 GLGVKLYN
+922 LG
-930 YDKKDGYVVPENQ
+930 
-943 NLYNCYFYNPWDET
+943 
-957 SILDKFKLH
+957 
-966 GREIAQYCD
+966 
-975 GGQALHANLDA
+975 
-986 HLSKQQYL
+986 
-994 HLLDVAK
+994 
-1001 DEGTNYFT
+1001 
-1009 FNIPMSQCRECGHVV
+1009 M
-1024 NAPIDECPICYCKH
+1024 
-1038 IKYYTR
+1038 
-1044 IIGYLVCVDNWSNPR
+1044 
-1059 QLEFAIRKYKSG
+1059 
-1071 DKSFT
+1071 
-1076 YKPNL
+1076 

>member
-8 GTKEEFDADKIF
+8 GTKEEFNADKIF

-39 RDMVSEMRFWD
+39 QDMVSEMRFWD
-50 NITVEEIQDEV
+50 NITVEEIQDEI

-101 NSSVNASTSSE
+101 DSDVNASTSSE

-133 VTNRIIQRQRMKDKL
+133 VTNRIIQRQRMKDEL

-255 YEKIDEVVTNS
+255 YDKVDEVVTNS

-398 LASCCFSKDTKILWK
+398 LASCC
-413 SSTEGVK
+413 
-420 LTTLEELHNTKW
+420 
-432 DPYKKNLKIFHNG
+432 
-445 SWVGGKSIKL
+445 
-455 PNRQMYKV
+455 
-463 TTYNNKEYYMTDN
+463 
-476 HINVTLEGE
+476 
-485 KPTSELSLNDYLL
+485 
-498 FNTKPLAAIP
+498 
-508 ENNEHLTFSQGFVI
+508 
-522 GAFLGDGSFGPEI
+522 
-535 KGTIYETI
+535 
-543 ISQNINKKEE
+543 
-553 TKKRFKS
+553 
-560 ALRQFGLDNNVR
+560 
-572 IDEPH
+572 
-577 NNVYNVRVSCKEL
+577 
-590 VAFIQ
+590 
-595 KWTLWERGTYAY
+595 
-607 NKKLNLNCLL
+607 
-617 QSVDFR
+617 
-623 RGILAGWYS
+623 
-632 TDGGNSNR
+632 
-640 CYTTSKEL
+640 
-648 AEDMEA
+648 
-654 LITSL
+654 
-659 GLNSIINI
+659 
-667 SDRTDEKVII
+667 
-677 REQEYDRNYP
+677 
-687 LYCVRWYSECNH
+687 
-699 RVNKDKEHSWIFK
+699 
-712 NNSIYFKI
+712 
-720 KDIEQVH
+720 
-727 YSDDVYCIECKN
+727 
-739 TNEPYFTLPSGLI
+739 
-752 THNCR
+752 R

-785 LNINRIVQDWVK
+785 LNINRIVQDCFK
-797 SPLTPNELDSSEK
+797 NLIHPDDYNELEINACWKDNYGK
-810 WANKFKQYLIP
+810 NNLKHYLIN

-879 SNNKEYKDFLKLVFG
+879 SNNEEYKDFLKLVFG
-894 TVKEENKKH
+894 TVKEENKKN

-911 FLFNSEAIPGE
+911 FLFNSEAIPKS
-922 GLGVKLYN
+922 LG
-930 YDKKDGYVVPENQ
+930 
-943 NLYNCYFYNPWDET
+943 
-957 SILDKFKLH
+957 
-966 GREIAQYCD
+966 
-975 GGQALHANLDA
+975 
-986 HLSKQQYL
+986 
-994 HLLDVAK
+994 
-1001 DEGTNYFT
+1001 
-1009 FNIPMSQCRECGHVV
+1009 M
-1024 NAPIDECPICYCKH
+1024 
-1038 IKYYTR
+1038 
-1044 IIGYLVCVDNWSNPR
+1044 
-1059 QLEFAIRKYKSG
+1059 
-1071 DKSFT
+1071 
-1076 YKPNL
+1076 

>member
-1 MVIIKRD
+1 MIIIKRD
-8 GTKEEFDADKIF
+8 GTKEEFNADKIF
-20 NALTKAFEACGYTS
+20 NALTKAFKACGYTS

-101 NSSVNASTSSE
+101 DSGVNASTSSE

-255 YEKIDEVVTNS
+255 YNKVDEVVTNS

-360 ALVHNGKEYLDPEY
+360 ALVHNNKEYLDPEY

-398 LASCCFSKDTKILWK
+398 LASC
-413 SSTEGVK
+413 
-420 LTTLEELHNTKW
+420 
-432 DPYKKNLKIFHNG
+432 
-445 SWVGGKSIKL
+445 
-455 PNRQMYKV
+455 
-463 TTYNNKEYYMTDN
+463 
-476 HINVTLEGE
+476 
-485 KPTSELSLNDYLL
+485 
-498 FNTKPLAAIP
+498 
-508 ENNEHLTFSQGFVI
+508 
-522 GAFLGDGSFGPEI
+522 
-535 KGTIYETI
+535 
-543 ISQNINKKEE
+543 
-553 TKKRFKS
+553 
-560 ALRQFGLDNNVR
+560 
-572 IDEPH
+572 
-577 NNVYNVRVSCKEL
+577 
-590 VAFIQ
+590 
-595 KWTLWERGTYAY
+595 
-607 NKKLNLNCLL
+607 
-617 QSVDFR
+617 
-623 RGILAGWYS
+623 
-632 TDGGNSNR
+632 
-640 CYTTSKEL
+640 
-648 AEDMEA
+648 
-654 LITSL
+654 
-659 GLNSIINI
+659 
-667 SDRTDEKVII
+667 
-677 REQEYDRNYP
+677 
-687 LYCVRWYSECNH
+687 
-699 RVNKDKEHSWIFK
+699 
-712 NNSIYFKI
+712 
-720 KDIEQVH
+720 
-727 YSDDVYCIECKN
+727 
-739 TNEPYFTLPSGLI
+739 
-752 THNCR
+752 CR

-785 LNINRIVQDWVK
+785 LNINRIVQDYIHTWKNWEDHIVNGK
-797 SPLTPNELDSSEK
+797 CAFPFEWFSENFSDLK
-810 WANKFKQYLIP
+810 NYLIN

-879 SNNKEYKDFLKLVFG
+879 SNNEAYKDFLKLVFG
-894 TVKEENKKH
+894 TVKEENKKN

-930 YDKKDGYVVPENQ
+930 WDKKDGYVVPENQ

-966 GREIAQYCD
+966 GRGVAQYCD

-1001 DEGTNYFT
+1001 DEGTSYFT

-1024 NAPIDECPICYCKH
+1024 NAPIDECPICHCRH

-1071 DKSFT
+1071 DRSFT

>member
-8 GTKEEFDADKIF
+8 GTKEEFNADKIF
-20 NALTKAFEACGYTS
+20 NALTKAFKACGYTS

-101 NSSVNASTSSE
+101 DSGVNASTSSE

-192 LMLEGVGNIDG
+192 LMLKGVGNIDG

-216 GQVTN
+216 GQATN

-255 YEKIDEVVTNS
+255 YDKVDEVVTNS

-360 ALVHNGKEYLDPEY
+360 ALVHNGKEYLDHEY

-398 LASCCFSKDTKILWK
+398 LASCC
-413 SSTEGVK
+413 
-420 LTTLEELHNTKW
+420 
-432 DPYKKNLKIFHNG
+432 
-445 SWVGGKSIKL
+445 
-455 PNRQMYKV
+455 
-463 TTYNNKEYYMTDN
+463 
-476 HINVTLEGE
+476 
-485 KPTSELSLNDYLL
+485 
-498 FNTKPLAAIP
+498 
-508 ENNEHLTFSQGFVI
+508 
-522 GAFLGDGSFGPEI
+522 
-535 KGTIYETI
+535 
-543 ISQNINKKEE
+543 
-553 TKKRFKS
+553 
-560 ALRQFGLDNNVR
+560 
-572 IDEPH
+572 
-577 NNVYNVRVSCKEL
+577 
-590 VAFIQ
+590 
-595 KWTLWERGTYAY
+595 
-607 NKKLNLNCLL
+607 
-617 QSVDFR
+617 
-623 RGILAGWYS
+623 
-632 TDGGNSNR
+632 
-640 CYTTSKEL
+640 
-648 AEDMEA
+648 
-654 LITSL
+654 
-659 GLNSIINI
+659 
-667 SDRTDEKVII
+667 
-677 REQEYDRNYP
+677 
-687 LYCVRWYSECNH
+687 
-699 RVNKDKEHSWIFK
+699 
-712 NNSIYFKI
+712 
-720 KDIEQVH
+720 
-727 YSDDVYCIECKN
+727 
-739 TNEPYFTLPSGLI
+739 
-752 THNCR
+752 R
-757 VLNEMSD
+757 VLNKMSD

-785 LNINRIVQDWVK
+785 LNINRIVQDYIHTWKNWEDHIVDGK
-797 SPLTPNELDSSEK
+797 CAFPFEWFSESFSDLK
-810 WANKFKQYLIP
+810 NYLIN

-894 TVKEENKKH
+894 TVKEENKKN

-911 FLFNSEAIPGE
+911 FLFNSEAIPKS
-922 GLGVKLYN
+922 LG
-930 YDKKDGYVVPENQ
+930 
-943 NLYNCYFYNPWDET
+943 
-957 SILDKFKLH
+957 
-966 GREIAQYCD
+966 
-975 GGQALHANLDA
+975 
-986 HLSKQQYL
+986 
-994 HLLDVAK
+994 
-1001 DEGTNYFT
+1001 
-1009 FNIPMSQCRECGHVV
+1009 M
-1024 NAPIDECPICYCKH
+1024 
-1038 IKYYTR
+1038 
-1044 IIGYLVCVDNWSNPR
+1044 
-1059 QLEFAIRKYKSG
+1059 
-1071 DKSFT
+1071 
-1076 YKPNL
+1076 

>member
-1 MVIIKRD
+1 MAIIKRD
-8 GTKEEFDADKIF
+8 GTKEEFNADKIF
-20 NALTKAFEACGYTS
+20 NALTKAFKACGYTS

-101 NSSVNASTSSE
+101 DSGVNASTSSE

-192 LMLEGVGNIDG
+192 LMLKGVGNIDG

-255 YEKIDEVVTNS
+255 YDKVDEVVTNS

-360 ALVHNGKEYLDPEY
+360 ALVHNGKEYLDHEY

-398 LASCCFSKDTKILWK
+398 LASCC
-413 SSTEGVK
+413 
-420 LTTLEELHNTKW
+420 
-432 DPYKKNLKIFHNG
+432 
-445 SWVGGKSIKL
+445 
-455 PNRQMYKV
+455 
-463 TTYNNKEYYMTDN
+463 
-476 HINVTLEGE
+476 
-485 KPTSELSLNDYLL
+485 
-498 FNTKPLAAIP
+498 
-508 ENNEHLTFSQGFVI
+508 
-522 GAFLGDGSFGPEI
+522 
-535 KGTIYETI
+535 
-543 ISQNINKKEE
+543 
-553 TKKRFKS
+553 
-560 ALRQFGLDNNVR
+560 
-572 IDEPH
+572 
-577 NNVYNVRVSCKEL
+577 
-590 VAFIQ
+590 
-595 KWTLWERGTYAY
+595 
-607 NKKLNLNCLL
+607 
-617 QSVDFR
+617 
-623 RGILAGWYS
+623 
-632 TDGGNSNR
+632 
-640 CYTTSKEL
+640 
-648 AEDMEA
+648 
-654 LITSL
+654 
-659 GLNSIINI
+659 
-667 SDRTDEKVII
+667 
-677 REQEYDRNYP
+677 
-687 LYCVRWYSECNH
+687 
-699 RVNKDKEHSWIFK
+699 
-712 NNSIYFKI
+712 
-720 KDIEQVH
+720 
-727 YSDDVYCIECKN
+727 
-739 TNEPYFTLPSGLI
+739 
-752 THNCR
+752 R
-757 VLNEMSD
+757 VLNKMSD

-785 LNINRIVQDWVK
+785 LNINRIVQDYIHTWKNWEDHIVDGK
-797 SPLTPNELDSSEK
+797 CAFPFEWFSESFSDLK
-810 WANKFKQYLIP
+810 NYLIN

-894 TVKEENKKH
+894 TVKEENKKN

-911 FLFNSEAIPGE
+911 FLFNSEAIPKS
-922 GLGVKLYN
+922 LG
-930 YDKKDGYVVPENQ
+930 
-943 NLYNCYFYNPWDET
+943 
-957 SILDKFKLH
+957 
-966 GREIAQYCD
+966 
-975 GGQALHANLDA
+975 
-986 HLSKQQYL
+986 
-994 HLLDVAK
+994 
-1001 DEGTNYFT
+1001 
-1009 FNIPMSQCRECGHVV
+1009 M
-1024 NAPIDECPICYCKH
+1024 
-1038 IKYYTR
+1038 
-1044 IIGYLVCVDNWSNPR
+1044 
-1059 QLEFAIRKYKSG
+1059 
-1071 DKSFT
+1071 
-1076 YKPNL
+1076 

>member
-8 GTKEEFDADKIF
+8 GIKEEFNADKIF
-20 NALTKAFEACGYTS
+20 NALTKAFKACGYTS

-101 NSSVNASTSSE
+101 DSGVNASTSSE

-192 LMLEGVGNIDG
+192 LMLKGVGNIDG

-255 YEKIDEVVTNS
+255 YDKVDEVVTNS

-360 ALVHNGKEYLDPEY
+360 ALVHNNKEYLDPEY

-398 LASCCFSKDTKILWK
+398 LASCC
-413 SSTEGVK
+413 
-420 LTTLEELHNTKW
+420 
-432 DPYKKNLKIFHNG
+432 
-445 SWVGGKSIKL
+445 
-455 PNRQMYKV
+455 
-463 TTYNNKEYYMTDN
+463 
-476 HINVTLEGE
+476 
-485 KPTSELSLNDYLL
+485 
-498 FNTKPLAAIP
+498 
-508 ENNEHLTFSQGFVI
+508 
-522 GAFLGDGSFGPEI
+522 
-535 KGTIYETI
+535 
-543 ISQNINKKEE
+543 
-553 TKKRFKS
+553 
-560 ALRQFGLDNNVR
+560 
-572 IDEPH
+572 
-577 NNVYNVRVSCKEL
+577 
-590 VAFIQ
+590 
-595 KWTLWERGTYAY
+595 
-607 NKKLNLNCLL
+607 
-617 QSVDFR
+617 
-623 RGILAGWYS
+623 
-632 TDGGNSNR
+632 
-640 CYTTSKEL
+640 
-648 AEDMEA
+648 
-654 LITSL
+654 
-659 GLNSIINI
+659 
-667 SDRTDEKVII
+667 
-677 REQEYDRNYP
+677 
-687 LYCVRWYSECNH
+687 
-699 RVNKDKEHSWIFK
+699 
-712 NNSIYFKI
+712 
-720 KDIEQVH
+720 
-727 YSDDVYCIECKN
+727 
-739 TNEPYFTLPSGLI
+739 
-752 THNCR
+752 R
-757 VLNEMSD
+757 VLNEMTD

-777 TGSCNVIT
+777 TGSANVIT
-785 LNINRIVQDWVK
+785 LNINRIVQDYIHTWKNWEDHIVDGK
-797 SPLTPNELDSSEK
+797 CAFPFEWFSKNFSDLKN
-810 WANKFKQYLIP
+810 YLIN

-879 SNNKEYKDFLKLVFG
+879 SNNKEYKDFLKLIFG
-894 TVKEENKKH
+894 TVKEENKKN

-911 FLFNSEAIPGE
+911 FLFNSEAIPKS
-922 GLGVKLYN
+922 LG
-930 YDKKDGYVVPENQ
+930 
-943 NLYNCYFYNPWDET
+943 
-957 SILDKFKLH
+957 
-966 GREIAQYCD
+966 
-975 GGQALHANLDA
+975 
-986 HLSKQQYL
+986 
-994 HLLDVAK
+994 
-1001 DEGTNYFT
+1001 
-1009 FNIPMSQCRECGHVV
+1009 M
-1024 NAPIDECPICYCKH
+1024 
-1038 IKYYTR
+1038 
-1044 IIGYLVCVDNWSNPR
+1044 
-1059 QLEFAIRKYKSG
+1059 
-1071 DKSFT
+1071 
-1076 YKPNL
+1076 

>member
-1 MVIIKRD
+1 MVIVKRD
-8 GTKEEFDADKIF
+8 GTKEEFNADKIF

-39 RDMVSEMRFWD
+39 RDMISEMSFWD

-101 NSSVNASTSSE
+101 DSSVNASTSSE

-133 VTNRIIQRQRMKDKL
+133 VTNRIIQRQRMKDEL

-243 NYYVIQEFGPVW
+243 NYYVIQEFGPIW
-255 YEKIDEVVTNS
+255 YEKVDEVVTNS

-398 LASCCFSKDTKILWK
+398 LASCC
-413 SSTEGVK
+413 
-420 LTTLEELHNTKW
+420 
-432 DPYKKNLKIFHNG
+432 
-445 SWVGGKSIKL
+445 
-455 PNRQMYKV
+455 
-463 TTYNNKEYYMTDN
+463 
-476 HINVTLEGE
+476 
-485 KPTSELSLNDYLL
+485 
-498 FNTKPLAAIP
+498 
-508 ENNEHLTFSQGFVI
+508 
-522 GAFLGDGSFGPEI
+522 
-535 KGTIYETI
+535 
-543 ISQNINKKEE
+543 
-553 TKKRFKS
+553 
-560 ALRQFGLDNNVR
+560 
-572 IDEPH
+572 
-577 NNVYNVRVSCKEL
+577 
-590 VAFIQ
+590 
-595 KWTLWERGTYAY
+595 
-607 NKKLNLNCLL
+607 
-617 QSVDFR
+617 
-623 RGILAGWYS
+623 
-632 TDGGNSNR
+632 
-640 CYTTSKEL
+640 
-648 AEDMEA
+648 
-654 LITSL
+654 
-659 GLNSIINI
+659 
-667 SDRTDEKVII
+667 
-677 REQEYDRNYP
+677 
-687 LYCVRWYSECNH
+687 
-699 RVNKDKEHSWIFK
+699 
-712 NNSIYFKI
+712 
-720 KDIEQVH
+720 
-727 YSDDVYCIECKN
+727 
-739 TNEPYFTLPSGLI
+739 
-752 THNCR
+752 R

-785 LNINRIVQDWVK
+785 LNINRIVQDWIK
-797 SPLTPNELDSSEK
+797 SPLTPDELDSGEE
-810 WANKFKQYLIP
+810 WASKFKQYLIP
-821 ILERVY
+821 ILQRVY

-866 GYCEAAQFLGLSV
+866 GYCEAAQFLGMSV
-879 SNNKEYKDFLKLVFG
+879 SNNEKYKNFLKLVFG
-894 TVKEENKKH
+894 TIKKENKKN

-911 FLFNSEAIPGE
+911 FLFNSEAIPKS
-922 GLGVKLYN
+922 LG
-930 YDKKDGYVVPENQ
+930 
-943 NLYNCYFYNPWDET
+943 
-957 SILDKFKLH
+957 
-966 GREIAQYCD
+966 
-975 GGQALHANLDA
+975 
-986 HLSKQQYL
+986 
-994 HLLDVAK
+994 
-1001 DEGTNYFT
+1001 
-1009 FNIPMSQCRECGHVV
+1009 M
-1024 NAPIDECPICYCKH
+1024 
-1038 IKYYTR
+1038 
-1044 IIGYLVCVDNWSNPR
+1044 
-1059 QLEFAIRKYKSG
+1059 
-1071 DKSFT
+1071 
-1076 YKPNL
+1076 

>member
-8 GTKEEFDADKIF
+8 GIKEEFNADKIF
-20 NALTKAFEACGYTS
+20 NALTKAFKACGYTS

-101 NSSVNASTSSE
+101 DSGVNASTSSE

-192 LMLEGVGNIDG
+192 LMLKGVGNIDG

-255 YEKIDEVVTNS
+255 YDKVDEVVTNS

-360 ALVHNGKEYLDPEY
+360 ALVHNGKEYLDHEY

-398 LASCCFSKDTKILWK
+398 LASCC
-413 SSTEGVK
+413 
-420 LTTLEELHNTKW
+420 
-432 DPYKKNLKIFHNG
+432 
-445 SWVGGKSIKL
+445 
-455 PNRQMYKV
+455 
-463 TTYNNKEYYMTDN
+463 
-476 HINVTLEGE
+476 
-485 KPTSELSLNDYLL
+485 
-498 FNTKPLAAIP
+498 
-508 ENNEHLTFSQGFVI
+508 
-522 GAFLGDGSFGPEI
+522 
-535 KGTIYETI
+535 
-543 ISQNINKKEE
+543 
-553 TKKRFKS
+553 
-560 ALRQFGLDNNVR
+560 
-572 IDEPH
+572 
-577 NNVYNVRVSCKEL
+577 
-590 VAFIQ
+590 
-595 KWTLWERGTYAY
+595 
-607 NKKLNLNCLL
+607 
-617 QSVDFR
+617 
-623 RGILAGWYS
+623 
-632 TDGGNSNR
+632 
-640 CYTTSKEL
+640 
-648 AEDMEA
+648 
-654 LITSL
+654 
-659 GLNSIINI
+659 
-667 SDRTDEKVII
+667 
-677 REQEYDRNYP
+677 
-687 LYCVRWYSECNH
+687 
-699 RVNKDKEHSWIFK
+699 
-712 NNSIYFKI
+712 
-720 KDIEQVH
+720 
-727 YSDDVYCIECKN
+727 
-739 TNEPYFTLPSGLI
+739 
-752 THNCR
+752 R
-757 VLNEMSD
+757 VLNKMSD

-785 LNINRIVQDWVK
+785 LNINRIVQDYIHTWKNWEDHIVDGK
-797 SPLTPNELDSSEK
+797 CAFPFEWFSENFSDLK
-810 WANKFKQYLIP
+810 NYLIN

-894 TVKEENKKH
+894 TVKEENKKN

-911 FLFNSEAIPGE
+911 FLFNSEAIPKS
-922 GLGVKLYN
+922 LG
-930 YDKKDGYVVPENQ
+930 
-943 NLYNCYFYNPWDET
+943 
-957 SILDKFKLH
+957 
-966 GREIAQYCD
+966 
-975 GGQALHANLDA
+975 
-986 HLSKQQYL
+986 
-994 HLLDVAK
+994 
-1001 DEGTNYFT
+1001 
-1009 FNIPMSQCRECGHVV
+1009 M
-1024 NAPIDECPICYCKH
+1024 
-1038 IKYYTR
+1038 
-1044 IIGYLVCVDNWSNPR
+1044 
-1059 QLEFAIRKYKSG
+1059 
-1071 DKSFT
+1071 
-1076 YKPNL
+1076 